1 MENGMNNQALAIQ
14 SLRYE
19 ITEMMQM
26 VLTQLNKAHDA
37 SLTMDKELANEII
50 SIEKKVNAMDINI
63 DKACENI
70 LALYNPLAMDLRFVL
85 AVLAINKELERIGD
99 NAEGIAKYILNGD
112 ISSPFNKEVLDEIE
126 FKSMFET
133 GISMVDDAIYS
144 FVHEDTKIAKWVFG
158 KDITLNLI
166 NEKCPKI
173 LTKLIQKDPSQTSQY
188 LYLFSIIKKLE
199 RVGDMAKNIAEE
211 TIFFVDA
218 KIIRHKVDKYNEKK
232 KE

>member
-1 MENGMNNQALAIQ
+1 MNNQALAIQ
-14 SLRYE
+14 SLRVE

-37 SLTMDKELANEII
+37 ALSMDMELAHEII

-85 AVLAINKELERIGD
+85 AVLSINKELERIGD
-99 NAEGIAKYILNGD
+99 NAEAIAKYLLSGD
-112 ISSPFNKEVLDEIE
+112 ISTPFSTEVLEEIE
-126 FKSMFET
+126 FKRMFET

-144 FVHEDTKIAKWVFG
+144 FINEDTKIAKWVFG
-158 KDITLNLI
+158 KDITLNQI
-166 NEKCPKI
+166 NAKCPEI
-173 LTKLIQKDPSQTSQY
+173 LTKLIQQDPSQTGKY
-188 LYLFSIIKKLE
+188 LYLFSIMKKLE

-218 KIIRHKVDKYNEKK
+218 KIIRHKVDKYNEKRK
-232 KE
+232 